1 MLTKLRFLQLA
12 QQLFAQKSILHINKQ
27 TTFAVENLILMDMTT
42 RNYKSAL
49 SSAPERYHKAQ
60 RGGNKKMVDYL
71 ESTHYDNNALLACSY
86 VSKDYKNNKLNKRIM
101 ATKNLLT
108 SALGENVLKGVR
120 SHMFNDFCESLLHSL
135 VSSSS
140 CGIGRITYA
149 ALIATWHK
157 DTANCAYA
165 LNESEGRKLYA
176 ANVGDPRLRRI
187 GCDGHWSFFV
197 SPSAKDSE
205 KETDSITVAVGAW
218 LRSWSSW
225 YESVVQYG
233 HYGDGGVPASSS
245 ISVGLLTRCSALW
258 SSRGVG
264 GRTAATTEQK
274 KQKKV
279 AKAVEGLS
287 ASELLAALKASGVDL
302 AALVGGG
309 AQSDNNKK
317 E

>member
-1 MLTKLRFLQLA
+1 
-12 QQLFAQKSILHINKQ
+12 
-27 TTFAVENLILMDMTT
+27 MTT
-42 RNYKSAL
+42 HNYKIAL
-49 SSAPERYHKAQ
+49 ASAPERYHKAQ
-60 RGGNKKMVDYL
+60 RGGDKALRDYL
-71 ESTHYDNNALLACSY
+71 ESKHYDNNTLLTCSY

-108 SALGENVLKGVR
+108 SGLGVNVLRGVR
-120 SHMFNDFCESLLHSL
+120 AHMFNDFCESLLHSL

-149 ALIATWHK
+149 ALIATWRK
-157 DTANCAYA
+157 DTANCAYV
-165 LNESEGRKLYA
+165 LNENEGRKLYN
-176 ANVGDPRLRRI
+176 ANNADPRLRRI
-187 GCDGHWSFFV
+187 GCEGHWSFFV
-197 SPSAKDSE
+197 SPSAKDSD

-233 HYGDGGVPASSS
+233 HYGEGGVPASSS

-258 SSRGVG
+258 STRGVG
-264 GRTAATTEQK
+264 GRIAATTEEK
-274 KQKKV
+274 KQRKV

-287 ASELLAALKASGVDL
+287 SAELLAALKASGVDL
-302 AALVGGG
+302 SALVGGG
-309 AQSDNNKK
+309 AQSEDNTNK

>member
-1 MLTKLRFLQLA
+1 
-12 QQLFAQKSILHINKQ
+12 
-27 TTFAVENLILMDMTT
+27 MTT
-42 RNYKSAL
+42 HNYKSAL
-49 SSAPERYHKAQ
+49 ASAPARYHKAQ
-60 RGGNKKMVDYL
+60 RGGDKVLREYL
-71 ESTHYDNNALLACSY
+71 ERNNYNNNSLLTCCKVARN
-86 VSKDYKNNKLNKRIM
+86 NNKLNKSIM

-108 SALGENVLKGVR
+108 SGLGVNVLRGVR
-120 SHMFNDFCESLLHSL
+120 SRMFNDFCESLVSSL

-149 ALIATWHK
+149 ALVATWRK

-176 ANVGDPRLRRI
+176 ANVADPRLRRV
-187 GCDGHWSFFV
+187 GVDGHWSFFV

-225 YESVVQYG
+225 YDSVVQYG

-245 ISVGLLTRCSALW
+245 ISANLLGRCSALW

-264 GRTAATTEQK
+264 GRTAATTEEKQ
-274 KQKKV
+274 QKKV
-279 AKAVEGLS
+279 AKAVQGLTT
-287 ASELLAALKASGVDL
+287 EQLLAALRASGVDL
-302 AALVGGG
+302 SALVGG
-309 AQSDNNKK
+309 APQTEREDKK

>member
-1 MLTKLRFLQLA
+1 
-12 QQLFAQKSILHINKQ
+12 
-27 TTFAVENLILMDMTT
+27 MTAH
-42 RNYKSAL
+42 NYKYML
-49 SSAPERYHKAQ
+49 SSAPARYHRAK
-60 RGGNKKMVDYL
+60 RGGDKVLREYL
-71 ESTHYDNNALLACSY
+71 EREKYDNNALLACEK
-86 VSKDYKNNKLNKRIM
+86 VVRNNNNNKQNKIIM

-108 SALGENVLKGVR
+108 SGLGVNVLRGVR
-120 SHMFNDFCESLLHSL
+120 AHMFNDFCESLLQSL

-140 CGIGRITYA
+140 CGVGRITYA
-149 ALIATWHK
+149 ALIATWRK
-157 DTANCAYA
+157 DTANCAFV

-176 ANVGDPRLRRI
+176 ANVGDPRVRRV
-187 GCDGHWSFFV
+187 GVEGHWSFFV
-197 SPSAKDSE
+197 APSANDTG
-205 KETDSITVAVGAW
+205 KETDSITVLVGGW

-245 ISVGLLTRCSALW
+245 VTAGLLGRCSALW

-279 AKAVEGLS
+279 AKAVAGLS
-287 ASELLAALKASGVDL
+287 AAELLAALRASGVDL

-309 AQSDNNKK
+309 ASQSDNNDNNAK

>member
-1 MLTKLRFLQLA
+1 
-12 QQLFAQKSILHINKQ
+12 
-27 TTFAVENLILMDMTT
+27 MTT
-42 RNYKSAL
+42 RNYTSAL
-49 SSAPERYHKAQ
+49 ASAPGRYHKAQ

-71 ESTHYDNNALLACSY
+71 ERNNYSDDSLLACCK
-86 VSKDYKNNKLNKRIM
+86 VSRDNKNNKLNKRIM

-108 SALGENVLKGVR
+108 SDLGQSVMNAIRVR
-120 SHMFNDFCESLLHSL
+120 MYDNFCESLLHSL

-140 CGIGRITYA
+140 AGCGIGRITYA
-149 ALIATWHK
+149 ALIATWRK
-157 DTANCAYA
+157 DTANCAYV

-176 ANVGDPRLRRI
+176 GNPEDPRLRRI
-187 GCDGHWSFFV
+187 GVDGHWSFFV
-197 SPSAKDSE
+197 APAACGG
-205 KETDSITVAVGAW
+205 KEDNSRESDSISVLVGAW

-258 SSRGVG
+258 STRGVG
-264 GRTAATTEQK
+264 GRIAATTEEK

-287 ASELLAALKASGVDL
+287 PAELLAALEASGVDL
-302 AALVGGG
+302 SALVGGG
-309 AQSDNNKK
+309 ATSVDNNK

>member
-1 MLTKLRFLQLA
+1 
-12 QQLFAQKSILHINKQ
+12 
-27 TTFAVENLILMDMTT
+27 MTT

-49 SSAPERYHKAQ
+49 ASAPERYHKAQ
-60 RGGNKKMVDYL
+60 RGGNKRMVDYL
-71 ESTHYDNNALLACSY
+71 ESKHYDNNALLACCY
-86 VSKDYKNNKLNKRIM
+86 VSKDYKNNKLNKSIM

-120 SHMFNDFCESLLHSL
+120 RSMFNDFCESLCASL
-135 VSSSS
+135 AGSASAG

-149 ALIATWHK
+149 ALVATWRK
-157 DTANCAYA
+157 DTDNCAYL

-176 ANVGDPRLRRI
+176 ANMADPRLRRI
-187 GCDGHWSFFV
+187 GCEGHWSFFV
-197 SPSAKDSE
+197 APAAADANN
-205 KETDSITVAVGAW
+205 ETDSITVLIGGW

-233 HYGDGGVPASSS
+233 HYGDGGVPAASC
-245 ISVGLLTRCSALW
+245 ITADLLARCSALW
-258 SSRGVG
+258 SFRGVG
-264 GRTAATTEQK
+264 GRVASTTEEK

-279 AKAVEGLS
+279 AKAVAGLS
-287 ASELLAALKASGVDL
+287 SAELLAALKASGVDL

-309 AQSDNNKK
+309 ASSVDNDNNNK